1 VRDPSRACAGG
12 RPSQGVKTLVTP
24 YLGEIKLFAG
34 TVVPRGWHLCD
45 GTLLSIQQ
53 NTALFSLIGT
63 TYGGNGQTNFALP
76 DFRGRVATGAGSTYP
91 LGTVAGVP
99 SVTLNTG
106 QMPQHNHLVN
116 AKTTAGNTTGV
127 VNVVYAQVTS
137 PSPQNLYAPWGGT
150 EITLETGNLAMV
162 GGSLPHDNTQPS
174 LGLQF
179 YIALQ
184 GIYPSRP

>member
-1 VRDPSRACAGG
+1 M
-12 RPSQGVKTLVTP
+12 VTP

-45 GTLLSIQQ
+45 GTLLPIQQ

-63 TYGGNGQTNFALP
+63 TYGGNGSTNFALP
-76 DFRGRVATGAGSTYP
+76 DFRGRVATGAGATYT

-99 SVTLNTG
+99 NVTLNSG
-106 QMPQHNHLVN
+106 QMPQHNHLMM
-116 AKTTAGNTTGV
+116 ATTTAGNVTGV
-127 VNVVYAQVTS
+127 INVVYAQVTT
-137 PSPQNLYAPWGGT
+137 PSAQNLYAAYGGT
-150 EITLETGNLAMV
+150 EIMLETGNLAMT
-162 GGSLPHDNTQPS
+162 GGNTPHDNTQPS

-179 YIALQ
+179 YIALA